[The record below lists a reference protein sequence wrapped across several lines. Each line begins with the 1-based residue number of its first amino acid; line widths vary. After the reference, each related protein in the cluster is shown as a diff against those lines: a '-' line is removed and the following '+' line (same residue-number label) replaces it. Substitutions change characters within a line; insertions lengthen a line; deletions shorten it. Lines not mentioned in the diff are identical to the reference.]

1 MAINDI
7 APLDVRTSG
16 DAAAPVQAHGS
27 NKLGK
32 DQFLQLLMAQ
42 LSHQDPTSPADGNA
56 FVAQL
61 AQFASLE
68 MMQNANSNLESLLA
82 GQAAGNQTSALGLV
96 GKEVLFRT
104 DQLTL
109 AAGTATATSARLAA
123 PAQQVTAVV
132 TDGNGKVVRTMQL
145 GAAPEGSVDVVW
157 DGRDDQGAAQPDG
170 HYTIRVTAADQSG
183 KTVDVEQRSS
193 GAVTGVSFE
202 NGVPELLLGE
212 QRLKLSAVVQVNE
225 RNTP

>member
-1 MAINDI
+1 MAINDV
-7 APLDVRTSG
+7 APLDVSTSNG
-16 DAAAPVQAHGS
+16 AAAPPAAHGS

-68 MMQNANSNLESLLA
+68 MAQNTNSNLEHLLA

-96 GKEVLFRT
+96 GKQVVFRT

-109 AAGTATATSARLAA
+109 TAGTSTGTSARL
-123 PAQQVTAVV
+123 
-132 TDGNGKVVRTMQL
+132 
-145 GAAPEGSVDVVW
+145 
-157 DGRDDQGAAQPDG
+157 
-170 HYTIRVTAADQSG
+170 
-183 KTVDVEQRSS
+183 
-193 GAVTGVSFE
+193 
-202 NGVPELLLGE
+202 
-212 QRLKLSAVVQVNE
+212 
-225 RNTP
+225 

>member
-7 APLDVRTSG
+7 APLDVGTSNG
-16 DAAAPVQAHGS
+16 TAAPADAHGS

-68 MMQNANSNLESLLA
+68 MAQNTNSNLEQLLA

-96 GKEVLFRT
+96 GKQVVFRT
-104 DQLTL
+104 DPAHPDRGDVDRHQRQ
-109 AAGTATATSARLAA
+109 AGGS
-123 PAQQVTAVV
+123 
-132 TDGNGKVVRTMQL
+132 G
-145 GAAPEGSVDVVW
+145 GA
-157 DGRDDQGAAQPDG
+157 G
-170 HYTIRVTAADQSG
+170 HRRR
-183 KTVDVEQRSS
+183 QR
-193 GAVTGVSFE
+193 
-202 NGVPELLLGE
+202 
-212 QRLKLSAVVQVNE
+212 
-225 RNTP
+225 